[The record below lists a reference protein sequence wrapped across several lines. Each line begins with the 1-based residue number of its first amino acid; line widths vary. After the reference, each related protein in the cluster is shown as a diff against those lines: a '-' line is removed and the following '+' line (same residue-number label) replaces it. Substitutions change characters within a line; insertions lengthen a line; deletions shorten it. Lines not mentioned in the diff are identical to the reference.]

1 MSHHKNITELIGYW
15 SDKKAGFKAPLRAA
29 IYPGDFLAVLPQILI
44 VGRQAK
50 GAYPIRLAGGFVDLT
65 LGRSPHGQNLVDLF
79 DRESHAIISGLIEN
93 SRVQVEPCVLSAQG
107 QTKKG
112 SERHYQLML
121 APLTGPS
128 GLSDRFLCLL
138 QPLTAQFEGDD
149 IRISGLTLSHA
160 DRTAYRPAAFPAL
173 VTDNGR
179 HVA

>member
-1 MSHHKNITELIGYW
+1 MQHHKNITKLIGYW
-15 SDKKAGFKAPLRAA
+15 SDKKVGFKAPLRAS

-44 VGRQAK
+44 IGRQAK
-50 GAYPIRLAGGFVDLT
+50 GTYPVRLAGGFVDLT
-65 LGRSPHGQNLVDLF
+65 LGRSPHGRNLLDLF
-79 DRESHAIISGLIEN
+79 DRDSHAIISGLIEN

-107 QTKKG
+107 QTQKG

-128 GLSDRFLCLL
+128 GLSDRFLGLL

-149 IRISGLTLSHA
+149 IRIGGLTLSHA
-160 DRTAYRPAAFPAL
+160 DRTTYRPATFPAL

>member
-1 MSHHKNITELIGYW
+1 MQHHKNITELIAYW
-15 SDKKAGFKAPLRAA
+15 SDKKVGFKAPLRAT
-29 IYPGDFLAVLPQILI
+29 IYPGEFLAMLPQILM

-50 GAYPIRLAGGFVDLT
+50 GTYPIRLAGDFVDHT

-79 DRESHAIISGLIEN
+79 DVDGRAIISGLIEN

-107 QTKKG
+107 LTKMG

-121 APLTGPS
+121 APLTGPC
-128 GLSDRFLCLL
+128 GISDRFLCLL

-149 IRISGLTLSHA
+149 IQIGGLTLSHA
-160 DRTAYRPAAFPAL
+160 DRTAVRPDAFLAL

>member
-1 MSHHKNITELIGYW
+1 MTHHKNIIELIGYW
-15 SDKKAGFKAPLRAA
+15 SDKKVGSKAPLRAT
-29 IYPGDFLAVLPQILI
+29 IYPGDFLAILPQILI

-50 GAYPIRLAGGFVDLT
+50 GTYPVRLAGGFVDLT
-65 LGRSPHGQNLVDLF
+65 LGRSSRGRNLLDLF
-79 DRESHAIISGLIEN
+79 DTDGHAMISGLIEN

-107 QTKKG
+107 QTQKG
-112 SERHYQLML
+112 LVRHYQLIL

-138 QPLTAQFEGDD
+138 QPLTSQFEGDD
-149 IRISGLTLSHA
+149 IRISGLTLCHA
-160 DRTAYRPAAFPAL
+160 DRKAYRSAAFPAL

>member
-1 MSHHKNITELIGYW
+1 MQHHKNITDLIGYW
-15 SDKKAGFKAPLRAA
+15 SDKNVGFKAPLRAA

-50 GAYPIRLAGGFVDLT
+50 GTYPVRLAGGFVDLT
-65 LGRSPHGQNLVDLF
+65 LGRSPHRRNLLDLF
-79 DRESHAIISGLIEN
+79 DRDSHAIISGLIEN

-107 QTKKG
+107 QTRTG
-112 SERHYQLML
+112 SVRHYQLMM
-121 APLTGPS
+121 APMTGPT

-138 QPLTAQFEGDD
+138 QPLTVQFEGDD
-149 IRISGLTLSHA
+149 IRISSLTLTHA